1 MPDDDVRFSRNGTTH
16 PLGKCD
22 TRLDVPMPEELRDR
36 IAAVA
41 IVSGKTAGEWVR
53 DELEKLIDGELVF
66 MRRRMPGRERRGD
79 GMKE

>member
-1 MPDDDVRFSRNGTTH
+1 MGGDDVRFSRSGSTH

-41 IVSGKTAGEWVR
+41 IVSGKTAGE
-53 DELEKLIDGELVF
+53 
-66 MRRRMPGRERRGD
+66 
-79 GMKE
+79 

>member
-1 MPDDDVRFSRNGTTH
+1 MSDDVRFSRSGFTH

-53 DELEKLIDGELVF
+53 DELEKLVDGELVF
-66 MRRRMPGRERRGD
+66 MRRRMPGHSRHGD
-79 GMKE
+79 GRNEG